1 MDINKYLTNRNVAL
15 LGTITFHVM
24 LFAIFTHVHLSNH
37 QPNHNTDLV
46 INFIDQKQIE
56 TPVEEEEIVDK
67 PDLLKEFQ
75 DPTTNQASSR
85 SNENNVEDL
94 RKSMKSLEGAR
105 TDDKTDLFSADA
117 VRRNLKHEK
126 QKEAT
131 GNNHQGETE
140 RKKENA
146 FTGRSTINYFLK
158 NRYNDKLPN
167 PIYTCISGGLVYI
180 NIKVNQQ
187 GKVVD
192 ASYNRS
198 KSNTSNECLV
208 ETALKYARRAK
219 FNSDFKAKEIQKG
232 YITYDFHEN

>member
-1 MDINKYLTNRNVAL
+1 MNINKYLTNRNVAL

-24 LFAIFTHVHLSNH
+24 LFAIFTHVHLSTH
-37 QPNHNTDLV
+37 KPNHNTDLV

-56 TPVEEEEIVDK
+56 TPVEKEEIVEK
-67 PDLLKEFQ
+67 SDLLKEFQ

-105 TDDKTDLFSADA
+105 TDNETDLFSANA
-117 VRRNLKHEK
+117 IRRNLKQDK
-126 QKEAT
+126 QREET
-131 GNNHQGETE
+131 GSNHQGKTE

-146 FTGRSTINYFLK
+146 FTGRSTINYYLK

-198 KSNTSNECLV
+198 KSNTNNDCLV

-219 FNSDFKAKEIQKG
+219 FNSNFKVKEIQEG